1 MNDAFPLVSI
11 IVPTFNREK
20 LILRALESIFTQTYP
35 NIEIIIVDDNSSDNT
50 EGVVK
55 ELNKKNIKYFKH
67 TENTGGGGARNTGI
81 LNASGDFL
89 TFLDS
94 DDEYVNDKIETQVKY
109 FLDSKCDD
117 KTILFGPVIM
127 NDGKT
132 SVILPKYRDIKDLDI
147 MDYIF
152 IEEGLI
158 QTNTIFLKSDFAKEV
173 LFDNT
178 LRKHQ
183 DYDFV
188 LRASKLGAKFQ
199 MSEKPLTI
207 WYIDF
212 RTDRMGRKSEY
223 EYSYNW
229 LQKNRSSFSTQA
241 YAKFIVRDILGQ
253 VQIKKFSWKAFV
265 FLTEMFINN
274 ELTFK
279 IYIINSIK
287 LFIINPKKV
296 FKR

>member
-1 MNDAFPLVSI
+1 MNDSFPLVSI

-55 ELNKKNIKYFKH
+55 ELNRKNIKYFKH
-67 TENTGGGGARNTGI
+67 TQNTGGGGARNTGI
-81 LNASGDFL
+81 VNANGTFL

-94 DDEYVNDKIETQVKY
+94 DDEYVNDKIEIQVSY

-117 KTILFGPVIM
+117 KTILFAPVIM
-127 NDGKT
+127 NDGKQ
-132 SVILPKYRDIKDLDI
+132 SVILPQYRDIKDLNI
-147 MDYIF
+147 IDYIF
-152 IEEGLI
+152 VEEGLI
-158 QTNTIFLKSDFAKEV
+158 QTNTIFLKSNFAKEV

-207 WYIDF
+207 WYTDF

-253 VQIKKFSWKAFV
+253 VQIKKFSWKALI
-265 FLTEMFINN
+265 FLTEIFINN
-274 ELTFK
+274 ELTLK
-279 IYIINSIK
+279 QYILNTVK